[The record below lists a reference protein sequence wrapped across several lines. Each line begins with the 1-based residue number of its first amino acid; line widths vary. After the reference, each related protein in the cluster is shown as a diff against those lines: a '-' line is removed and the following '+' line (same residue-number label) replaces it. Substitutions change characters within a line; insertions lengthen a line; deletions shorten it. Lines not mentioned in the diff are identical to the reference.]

1 MPAKKRSKSAKKS
14 AKRASSKAK
23 VARRPQDAI
32 ALLRADHALV
42 EDLFS
47 QFEKARDDN
56 RKQTLAT
63 RICLELKIHTT
74 IEEEIF
80 YPATREVLPKEEDLL
95 DEAKV
100 EHDSAKELIA
110 QIEAG
115 APGDDLWDAK
125 VTVLSEYIKHHVK
138 EEHTEMFP
146 KVRKTKLDLKALG
159 EQLRQRKEQL
169 QETL

>member
-1 MPAKKRSKSAKKS
+1 MPAKKSGKQ
-14 AKRASSKAK
+14 SSKAK

-42 EDLFS
+42 EDLFA
-47 QFEKARDDN
+47 QFEKARDDA
-56 RKQTLAT
+56 RRQSIAT
-63 RICLELKIHTT
+63 RVCLELKIHTT

-80 YPATREVLPKEEDLL
+80 YPAVRQALPKEDDLL

-100 EHDSAKELIA
+100 EHDSAKELIE

-115 APGDDLWDAK
+115 EPGQELWEAK
-125 VTVLSEYIKHHVK
+125 VIVLGEYVKHHVK
-138 EEHTEMFP
+138 EEQNEMFP
-146 KVRKTKLDLKALG
+146 KARKKKLDLKALG

-169 QETL
+169 AEELGVNA